1 MPPHVRLPTI
11 PGRCHLPATG
21 VVVELEGAVGKPKV
35 PLRVPH
41 RDQFYF
47 FRTESC
53 PHWTTSG
60 RTSGESSSVLQ
71 AKLGT
76 TASSN
81 ATRRRAQS
89 CVSSYLRGCRFGF
102 VGRGAD
108 EHSQGEVGGAGSHNG
123 ATRAA
128 KPSDD
133 GRSVRFRLGFCKY
146 GLACAGT
153 CVLVRSERS
162 GAGAHVLCGPLWRCG
177 SSRKLPLRFGS
188 PTRRSGAGDAFRGF
202 VGV

>member
-1 MPPHVRLPTI
+1 MLAALVRRGRRCVSDALARRRASRAALCRSSIARPPQEQLIGPPPSALSICRTHTP
-11 PGRCHLPATG
+11 PAFARVLCAAISATPNNTRPPPLATCTG

-35 PLRVPH
+35 RLRVPH

-133 GRSVRFRLGFCKY
+133 GR
-146 GLACAGT
+146 
-153 CVLVRSERS
+153 
-162 GAGAHVLCGPLWRCG
+162 
-177 SSRKLPLRFGS
+177 
-188 PTRRSGAGDAFRGF
+188 
-202 VGV
+202 